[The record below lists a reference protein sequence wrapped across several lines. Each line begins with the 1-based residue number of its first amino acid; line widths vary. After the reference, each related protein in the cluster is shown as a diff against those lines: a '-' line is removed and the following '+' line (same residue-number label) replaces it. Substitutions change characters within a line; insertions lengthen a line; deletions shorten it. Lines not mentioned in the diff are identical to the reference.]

1 MDQMWPRGFPLEH
14 LEKHTNGNS
23 KQVSCYK
30 MKRASVQQGLVHH
43 DPDVDAIYRTTDI
56 WRSFISQKILHLSGL
71 TVSFVPT
78 NAVQFRNAHYY
89 LKDFKDEKQVYEDS
103 GKMIELLHK
112 WKCSKRTSL
121 EDCIYQLTQD
131 LVVKGLWG
139 QKDANLMQMFLK
151 DLKKIG
157 FEFPDLVDENY
168 VDPYAPSI
176 DETSKSVNCRRM
188 NLEFDLINPKDDG
201 KTVLIVVNN
210 YPWEYGVG
218 LIQRLYQ
225 PYFASIIFCG
235 SWYPDQIEDED
246 NFTSTI
252 HPVNYIHMNPAEM
265 TRGYFGYHC
274 LTLVKEM
281 GLSNV
286 EGYFFMADDTVF
298 NLWQRIDYSR
308 VHHLHG
314 YVEEPSYDYY
324 HNQFG
329 LTAAKNIIESMKNN
343 NDPKLE
349 KAWKRF
355 ENGLKKYGFIK
366 ENGTAEDEMMAKN
379 GKSISDFFY
388 VPTSESDYYA
398 TLMRRFFEHDYF
410 LELAVNI
417 FLKSV
422 NHQTSYYGIESYL
435 WHEVRLLWDRLY
447 SKNMVGMHP
456 VKVSEFRKPG
466 EQRRK
471 YCATI
476 LHTWANIMFE
486 GNRNF
491 TTKADNDVDDANG

>member
-1 MDQMWPRGFPLEH
+1 MVAFLYDSSGFDGMP
-14 LEKHTNGNS
+14 K
-23 KQVSCYK
+23 YK
-30 MKRASVQQGLVHH
+30 MGRIEAVAAVKEGNKWIVV
-43 DPDVDAIYRTTDI
+43 
-56 WRSFISQKILHLSGL
+56 
-71 TVSFVPT
+71 T
-78 NAVQFRNAHYY
+78 N
-89 LKDFKDEKQVYEDS
+89 S
-103 GKMIELLHK
+103 GKMIEFLHK
-112 WKCSKRTSL
+112 WKCSKRASL
-121 EDCIYQLTQD
+121 EKCILKLTKD
-131 LVVKGLWG
+131 LVENNFLG
-139 QKDANLMQMFLK
+139 QQDANLMGMFLE
-151 DLKKIG
+151 DLKAMG

-176 DETSKSVNCRRM
+176 DETSKSVNCRRV
-188 NLEFDLINPKDDG
+188 NLEFDLINPKEDE
-201 KTVLIVVNN
+201 KPVLIVANN
-210 YPWEYGVG
+210 YPWKYGIG

-314 YVEEPSYDYY
+314 YLSELNCVFWDRE
-324 HNQFG
+324 NG
-329 LTAAKNIIESMKNN
+329 LKAAKSIVESIKNN
-343 NDPKLE
+343 NDSKII

-355 ENGLKKYGFIK
+355 ENGLTRYRYIK
-366 ENGTAEDEMMAKN
+366 GNETAEDEMLKKR

-388 VPTSESDYYA
+388 IPTSESDYYA
-398 TLMRRFFEHDYF
+398 TLMRFFYEHEF
-410 LELAVNI
+410 FHELAVNA

-422 NHQTSYYGIESYL
+422 NHQTSLVGWDSYL
-435 WHEVRLLWDRLY
+435 WREKRFLWDKLY
-447 SKNMVGMHP
+447 SKDMVGMHP
-456 VKVSEFRKPG
+456 VKISMFRKPG
-466 EQRRK
+466 KQRRK
-471 YCATI
+471 
-476 LHTWANIMFE
+476 
-486 GNRNF
+486 
-491 TTKADNDVDDANG
+491 